1 MKYNLVTIMRRAW
14 ELRRMSRQ
22 TFPTCLR
29 LAWAEAKGTKA
40 YTFRLEDARASI
52 SAYLVKLGKALTD
65 AHQQHKYEAL
75 RAALMAPVDIQ
86 GVAVLDGKTVGLCK
100 YALRNA

>member
-1 MKYNLVTIMRRAW
+1 MKYNLAAIMRRAW
-14 ELRRMSRQ
+14 ALRRMSRQ

-29 LAWAEAKGTKA
+29 LAWAEAKGFKA
-40 YTFRLEDARASI
+40 YPFRLEDARASI
-52 SAYLVKLGKALTD
+52 SAYLLKLGKALTD

-75 RAALMAPVDIQ
+75 RAALLPPVDIQ
-86 GVAVLDGKTVGLCK
+86 GVAVLDGKTIGLCK

>member
-1 MKYNLVTIMRRAW
+1 MGTAPDEPPDLPNLPAAGVGRSQRD
-14 ELRRMSRQ
+14 EGLY
-22 TFPTCLR
+22 P
-29 LAWAEAKGTKA
+29 
-40 YTFRLEDARASI
+40 FRLEDAR
-52 SAYLVKLGKALTD
+52 AYLVKLGKALTD
-65 AHQQHKYEAL
+65 AHQLHKYEAL

>member
-1 MKYNLVTIMRRAW
+1 MKYNLAAIMRHAW
-14 ELRRMSRQ
+14 ALRRMSRQ

-29 LAWAEAKGTKA
+29 LAWAEAKGLRA
-40 YTFRLEDARASI
+40 YPFRLE
-52 SAYLVKLGKALTD
+52 D

-75 RAALMAPVDIQ
+75 WAALLAPVDIQ
-86 GVAVLDGKTVGLCK
+86 GVAVLDGKTIGLCK

>member
-1 MKYNLVTIMRRAW
+1 MGTAPDEPPDLPNLPAAGVGRSQRD
-14 ELRRMSRQ
+14 EGLY
-22 TFPTCLR
+22 P
-29 LAWAEAKGTKA
+29 
-40 YTFRLEDARASI
+40 FRLEDARASI

-65 AHQQHKYEAL
+65 AHQLHKYEAL